1 MLSPRTAAAVV
12 ALGTLLAGNPAVQAE
27 TMLEWAKARGASAA
41 EKFEDD
47 VTSTIERP
55 RPIFTRT
62 RTWGTAGPE
71 ISELRATS
79 GRGHTR
85 AVAAS
90 LAIDYALSDQSYE
103 PAAFTWGRTWLLS
116 GSLGAGAG
124 GDGGLARAE
133 VEAGIGPFWG
143 LSRGGEGLFTRLSL
157 RLSETVT
164 RRTEAL
170 GYGVSLPLGFTSAW
184 AEFGLRPE
192 LGSLE
197 LVDSA
202 SGGPLLLGAY
212 ARTFG
217 PSWLVAVEHD
227 RTLGGDVLHS
237 TRVSACGRIAA
248 WSLCS
253 DGWWVATARAQWGW
267 AGMRVGIAWGRDQI
281 VRTEAPTNPVRAG
294 Y

>member
-1 MLSPRTAAAVV
+1 
-12 ALGTLLAGNPAVQAE
+12 
-27 TMLEWAKARGASAA
+27 MLEWAKARGADAA
-41 EKFEDD
+41 EEFEDD

-62 RTWGTAGPE
+62 RTRGAAGPE
-71 ISELRATS
+71 ISELGATT
-79 GRGHTR
+79 GRGHIR

-90 LAIDYALSDQSYE
+90 LAIDYALFEQSYQ

-116 GSLGAGAG
+116 GRLGAGAG
-124 GDGGLARAE
+124 GDGGMARAE

-143 LSRGGEGLFTRLSL
+143 LSCAGEGLFTRLSL
-157 RLSETVT
+157 RLSEAVT
-164 RRTEAL
+164 RRSEAL

-192 LGSLE
+192 LGALE
-197 LVDSA
+197 LGDSA

-217 PSWLVAVEHD
+217 PSWLFAIEHD
-227 RTLGGDVLHS
+227 RAVGGDGLGS

-253 DGWWVATARAQWGW
+253 DGWWVTAARAQWGW
-267 AGMRVGIAWGRDQI
+267 AGMRVALAWGREQI
-281 VRTEAPTNPVRAG
+281 VRVEAPTNPVRPG
-294 Y
+294 YRSSSSSTTGQ